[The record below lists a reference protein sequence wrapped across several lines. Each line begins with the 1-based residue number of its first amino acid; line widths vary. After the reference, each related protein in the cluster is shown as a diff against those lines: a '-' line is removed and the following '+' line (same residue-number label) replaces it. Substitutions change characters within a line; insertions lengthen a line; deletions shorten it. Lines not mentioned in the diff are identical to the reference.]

1 MAITKDKRE
10 KVRENYN
17 GELPLLPFAPLLFQA
32 PSIFFLPRTRKDH
45 DWCQV
50 SLGLCRNLGKMES
63 W

>member
-32 PSIFFLPRTRKDH
+32 PSIFFLPRTRKD
-45 DWCQV
+45 QRFV
-50 SLGLCRNLGKMES
+50 SSVS
-63 W
+63 WIG